1 MHTSKKNKRVG
12 IVKSIGDF
20 TRKFGKAIA
29 AFATI
34 AGCAYSI
41 GYTYANLIKEREI
54 MTIENKHSMELLQLK
69 EDYMEKYFQ
78 LRENLLIN
86 NNDNDTINENKGL

>member
-20 TRKFGKAIA
+20 TRKYGKAIA
-29 AFATI
+29 AFAAV

-41 GYTYANLIKEREI
+41 GFKYAILIKEREI
-54 MTIENKHSMELLQLK
+54 MTIENKHSLELLQLK
-69 EDYMEKYFQ
+69 EEYMEKYFQ

-86 NNDNDTINENKGL
+86 NNENDTINENKGL